1 YSTIKRVQKD
11 LKGLIAVGFL
21 LSTLLI
27 TLSYFLM
34 LAYGINGV
42 GYAWLLSYAFCSVII
57 GLIAKKN
64 RWI

>member
-1 YSTIKRVQKD
+1 M
-11 LKGLIAVGFL
+11 GFL